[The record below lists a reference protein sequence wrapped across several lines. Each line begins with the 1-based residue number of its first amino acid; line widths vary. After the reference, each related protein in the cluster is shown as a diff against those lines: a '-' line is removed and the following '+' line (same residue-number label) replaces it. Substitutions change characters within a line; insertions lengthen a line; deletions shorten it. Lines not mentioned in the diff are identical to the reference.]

1 MVPNSLRAK
10 LLARFECFCLLA
22 KKQTVRF
29 DLRMKSFMALE
40 TVLQNVDFDPD
51 QQTCPTCARARH
63 EAH

>member
-10 LLARFECFCLLA
+10 LPARFECFCLLA
-22 KKQTVRF
+22 KKQTARF

-51 QQTCPTCARARH
+51 RQTCPTCTRARH

>member
-1 MVPNSLRAK
+1 
-10 LLARFECFCLLA
+10 
-22 KKQTVRF
+22 
-29 DLRMKSFMALE
+29 MALE